1 MKRIELE
8 LNGLNCAGCAGKIE
22 RLTND
27 MDGVD
32 GATLDF
38 VTKKLKVN
46 IKDDKEA
53 NIITSEIKKIVNRLE
68 PHVVVVDKTEVD
80 HHRHS
85 HDHHDHDHSHCDGN
99 CHGHD
104 HGHGHDHSHD
114 HGEIGKKEI
123 IKLIIGGIFFILPW
137 ILKLEGTTR
146 LAVYLLSYIIVGSEI
161 VVRAVG
167 NLFRG
172 QAFDEHFLMTVATIG
187 AFIIGEY
194 PEGVAVMLFYQVG
207 EMFQGMAVNHSR
219 KSITSLLDIK
229 PDYANL
235 EKNNEVVVVNPK
247 DVHIGDYIIV
257 KPGEKVPVDGIV
269 VEGESSMDTSNIT
282 GESVP
287 RNVYTGDTVLSGFVN
302 NQGLLKVK
310 VTKEFGESTVSKI
323 LDLVENASS
332 KKAPIE
338 NFITK
343 FARYYTPAVV
353 FIALIIGLIIPL
365 IFGYELRDWAYR
377 AFAFLVVS
385 CPCALVISIPLG
397 FFGGIGGASKS
408 GILIKGGNYLEAL
421 NDVDTVVFDK
431 TGTITKGTF
440 KVTEVESYKGFSKE
454 EVLKLAAY
462 GESYSNHPIGKS
474 IMEAYGKNIDKNI
487 IKNYKEIAGKGI
499 KVEINKEQVLLG
511 NKKLFDD
518 EKIKVKEIDSIG
530 TVIYIGKDNSH
541 IGTIVVADE
550 LKDGV
555 VDHMKKLKTVGIKET
570 IMLSGDNSKTAE
582 KVGQI
587 VGLDKVY
594 GNLLPQD
601 KVSIFEEII
610 SKKGGK
616 GKVAFVGDGV
626 NDAPVLARA
635 DIGIAMGGLGS
646 DAAIE
651 ASDIVIMTDEI
662 GKITTGIKIA
672 KNTKKIVTQNIILAL
687 GVKLIV
693 LILAAMGIATMWE
706 AVFADVGVS
715 IIAILNSMRALKVE
729 E

>member
-1 MKRIELE
+1 M
-8 LNGLNCAGCAGKIE
+8 
-22 RLTND
+22 
-27 MDGVD
+27 
-32 GATLDF
+32 
-38 VTKKLKVN
+38 
-46 IKDDKEA
+46 
-53 NIITSEIKKIVNRLE
+53 
-68 PHVVVVDKTEVD
+68 
-80 HHRHS
+80 
-85 HDHHDHDHSHCDGN
+85 
-99 CHGHD
+99 
-104 HGHGHDHSHD
+104 
-114 HGEIGKKEI
+114 
-123 IKLIIGGIFFILPW
+123 
-137 ILKLEGTTR
+137 
-146 LAVYLLSYIIVGSEI
+146 
-161 VVRAVG
+161 
-167 NLFRG
+167 FRG

-235 EKNNEVVVVNPK
+235 EKNDEVVVVDPK

-257 KPGEKVPVDGIV
+257 KPGEKVPIDGII

-474 IMEAYGKNIDKNI
+474 IMEAYGKDIDKNI

-610 SKKGGK
+610 SKKSGK
-616 GKVAFVGDGV
+616 SKVAFVGDGV

-651 ASDIVIMTDEI
+651 ASDIVIITDEI